1 MASGAARS
9 SRLEAYRRLVQV
21 VRRPR
26 PLSER
31 ECYLRLYGTR
41 TNLVEVVTTRVF
53 GPEAEPVPEGPT
65 AHDPALHL
73 AIRYPRGR
81 GTMTGEEV
89 RLALEK
95 RMLARPASG
104 FPRAA

>member
-1 MASGAARS
+1 
-9 SRLEAYRRLVQV
+9 VQV

-41 TNLVEVVTTRVF
+41 SNLVEVLQARF
-53 GPEAEPVPEGPT
+53 ARRPDPLPEGPT
-65 AHDPALHL
+65 ALVPAPHL

-81 GTMTGEEV
+81 GTMTGEELRV
-89 RLALEK
+89 ELEK

-104 FPRAA
+104 VPRAA

>member
-1 MASGAARS
+1 VPSASR
-9 SRLEAYRRLVQV
+9 RKAYRLLVQL

-41 TNLVEVVTTRVF
+41 TNLVEVLQARVARE
-53 GPEAEPVPEGPT
+53 PEPLPEGPT
-65 AHDPALHL
+65 AEAPALHL

-81 GTMTGEEV
+81 GTMTGEEL

-104 FPRAA
+104 VPRAA

>member
-1 MASGAARS
+1 
-9 SRLEAYRRLVQV
+9 VQL

-41 TNLVEVVTTRVF
+41 SNLIEVLQAQISHA
-53 GPEAEPVPEGPT
+53 PEPVPVGPT
-65 AHDPALHL
+65 AESPAVHL

-81 GTMTGEEV
+81 GTMTGEEL
-89 RLALEK
+89 RAALEK

-104 FPRAA
+104 LPRAA